1 MKATVRY
8 RTLKLD
14 IKGFTD
20 DLIKETEKVFREG
33 AAEFAKA
40 ASKRVPVRTGMARG
54 AFLAHVQ
61 RFTGARGTSQ
71 TYLGLR
77 DSPDSININPLVS
90 RWHKR
95 FKKKPR
101 VDGKI
106 KNKKLGAD
114 QSLYVFSNDGK
125 RMKFEFMTEVLQ
137 YRIYDSSVPA
147 KYKPQSGYQIP
158 WHSLKIGKKVFI
170 EYVREHIRKRLP
182 NVNDYIMVR

>member
-8 RTLKLD
+8 RTLKFD
-14 IKGFTD
+14 MEGFTD
-20 DLIKETEKVFREG
+20 DLIKEAESIFREG

-71 TYLGLR
+71 TYLGLS
-77 DSPDSININPLVS
+77 DSPNSINITPLITK
-90 RWHKR
+90 WHKR
-95 FKKKPR
+95 FKRKPR

-114 QSLYVFSNDGK
+114 QSLYVFTNDGK
-125 RMKFEFMTEVLQ
+125 QLKFEFMTEVLQ
-137 YRIYDSSVPA
+137 FRIYDSSSA
-147 KYKPQSGYQIP
+147 GKYKAQPGFVIP
-158 WHSLKIGKKVFI
+158 WHSLKIGKKVFA
-170 EYVREHIRKRLP
+170 EYVKEHIRKRLP
-182 NVNDYIMVR
+182 NINDYVKVK